1 MSVRGWALLLVAL
14 GVLER
19 VLLWLVYSPVTYG
32 DTATYQRLAGALSG
46 GGLSAYDAT
55 RVPGYPVFIMT
66 LGGDPDAILATQML
80 LGLATSLF
88 LFWLG
93 WRSTESAAFGFVLGM
108 TYNMLAGQ
116 VLVESIL
123 LSESL
128 ATFFIILSIAGLV
141 TLAQTRRYV
150 GALALALGF
159 IAAGAGLVRAL
170 FYPLAAWLAAF
181 LALPHTVDALP
192 ALFAG
197 SEHSGPS
204 GRFRLV
210 RLGLFAVF
218 PIVLL
223 GGWLLNVNSRY
234 GMLSPSTMGGYHLV
248 QHTGEYFHLL
258 PDEYAVIRDTYVK
271 YRDQRIEERGVQ
283 TNAIWD
289 AIPELTE
296 VSGLSF
302 FDLSREMQSLSLQ
315 LITAHPMLYAANV
328 AEGWV
333 DFWKAPT
340 LWQSES
346 LRVPLLSEP
355 FSVWALASRAVTLA
369 ANAAFLLISV
379 AVVVSRGVRDR
390 INLDW
395 IFAATAGLIWL
406 TSIIQTLVDH
416 GDNPRFLVPLQMLVF
431 FIVMRAGFNWIQ
443 EKDIGV

>member
-1 MSVRGWALLLVAL
+1 MSVRGWALLLVAV
-14 GVLER
+14 GAVER
-19 VLLWLVYSPVTYG
+19 VLLWLVYSPVAYG
-32 DTATYQRLAGALSG
+32 DTATYQRLAGALGG
-46 GGLSAYDAT
+46 GGLRAYDGT
-55 RVPGYPVFIMT
+55 RVPGYPVLVMAF
-66 LGGDPDAILATQML
+66 GGDPDAIRAAQML
-80 LGLATSLF
+80 LGLAASLL

-93 WRSTESAAFGFVLGM
+93 WRATGSAGFGFVLGM
-108 TYNMLAGQ
+108 LYNLLAGQ
-116 VLVESIL
+116 VLVESVL

-128 ATFFIILSIAGLV
+128 TSFLVIAGIAGLV
-141 TLAQTRRYV
+141 SLAQARRYL
-150 GALALALGF
+150 AILALLLGF
-159 IAAGAGLVRAL
+159 TAAAAGLMRAL
-170 FYPLAAWLAAF
+170 FYPLAPWLAIF
-181 LALPHTVDALP
+181 LALPNTVDAVP

-197 SEHSGPS
+197 PEREGI
-204 GRFRLV
+204 GLRFRLM
-210 RLGLFAVF
+210 RLGLYAIF

-248 QHTGEYFHLL
+248 QHTGGYFHLL
-258 PDEYAVIRDTYVK
+258 PDKHVVIRDTYVK
-271 YRDQRIEERGVQ
+271 YRDQRIEDRGVQ

-315 LITAHPMLYAANV
+315 LIRAHPGLYAANA

-333 DFWKAPT
+333 NFWKAPT
-340 LWQSES
+340 LWQAEN
-346 LRVPLLSEP
+346 LRAPALAGP
-355 FSVWALASRAVTLA
+355 FSAWALASRAVTLA

-379 AVVVSRGVRDR
+379 AVVVSRRVRDR

-406 TSIIQTLVDH
+406 TSIVQTLVDH

-431 FIVMRAGFNWIQ
+431 FVVMRAGVNWIWGK
-443 EKDIGV
+443 EPGA